1 MIDPAD
7 STHLEGRVRGHDAAL
22 MELALAEAER
32 GRGSTSPNP
41 LVGAVVVDESGAA
54 PVVLSRGYHVRPGL
68 AHGEA
73 VALGALGGSAPGK
86 TLYVT
91 LEPCNH
97 VGRTGKCTELVL
109 QAGLSRVVIGMRDPN
124 PRVAG
129 GGVERLRAAGLEVT
143 VGVLEDRCRHQNR
156 GYLRF
161 LQSGRPHLILKAA
174 LSLDGRLGP
183 RTPAAAAVDQQWLTG
198 AQAATVDPQGLTG
211 AQAATVGPQ
220 WLNSAQAATVGPQ
233 WLTGAPAAAVG
244 PQWLTGAQARL
255 HTHRLRDRCDAI
267 LVGAGTVLADDPLLT
282 VRLPAGEPRADRLRP
297 PLRVVI
303 DGALRTPAAAR
314 LCAPGTLVL
323 TSRAALREKPERA
336 QALRARGVE
345 VVGLPPPSA
354 RDVAPRDGLLPT
366 SIDLYA
372 ALHCLGER
380 ELLMVMCEGGATLH
394 GALLDAGLY
403 DEAALYLA
411 PLFLGDEGLP
421 LLRHFAVPAVSAA
434 PWLTAVQ
441 VERLGQDLFVGGL
454 MRRGGFA
461 PAADPPTEAGDVH
474 RPG

>member
-7 STHLEGRVRGHDAAL
+7 STHLTGRVRGHDAAL
-22 MELALAEAER
+22 MGLAVAEAER

-41 LVGAVVVDESGAA
+41 LVGALVVDESGDA
-54 PVVLSRGYHVRPGL
+54 PVVLARGYHVRPGL

-73 VALGALGGSAPGK
+73 AALDALAALGGSAAGK

-97 VGRTGKCTELVL
+97 VGRTGKCTELIL
-109 QAGLSRVVIGMRDPN
+109 RAGLARVVIGMRDPN
-124 PRVAG
+124 PRVTG

-143 VGVLEDRCRHQNR
+143 VGVLADRCQHQNR

-161 LQSGRPHLILKAA
+161 LQSGRPQLILKAA

-183 RTPAAAAVDQQWLTG
+183 
-198 AQAATVDPQGLTG
+198 
-211 AQAATVGPQ
+211 GP
-220 WLNSAQAATVGPQ
+220 SAGQEVPVGPQ
-233 WLTGAPAAAVG
+233 WLTSAP
-244 PQWLTGAQARL
+244 ARL

-267 LVGAGTVLADDPLLT
+267 LVGAGTVLADDPQLT

-297 PLRVVI
+297 LLRVVI
-303 DGALRTPAAAR
+303 DGALRIPEAAKI
-314 LCAPGTLVL
+314 CAPGTLVL
-323 TSRAALREKPERA
+323 TSRAALGEKPARA
-336 QALRARGVE
+336 AALRARGLE
-345 VVGLPPPSA
+345 LVGLPPPSC
-354 RDVAPRDGLLPT
+354 RDVGPRSGLAPT

-380 ELLMVMCEGGATLH
+380 ELQLVLCEGGATLH

-411 PLFLGDEGLP
+411 PLFLGDEGVP

-441 VERLGQDLFVGGL
+441 VERLGPDLFVSGL
-454 MRRGGFA
+454 LRRGAFA
-461 PAADPPTEAGDVH
+461 PASYHPKEDGDVH